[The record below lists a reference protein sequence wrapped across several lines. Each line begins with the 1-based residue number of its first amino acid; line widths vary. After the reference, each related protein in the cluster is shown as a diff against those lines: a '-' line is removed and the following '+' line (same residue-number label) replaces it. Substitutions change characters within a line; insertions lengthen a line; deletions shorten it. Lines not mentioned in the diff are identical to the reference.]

1 MQAESAQ
8 IILVDDHQLLRKGL
22 IKILNANGFTDIIEA
37 ANGEELL
44 ELLKNTSPDI
54 ILLDLYM
61 PKMNGFESIKHIKKV
76 NPYAKVLVV
85 SMLDDKISIIQM
97 IKSGVDGY
105 LLKDSDP
112 KEIIEA
118 IQIIL
123 EGGNFYSS
131 MVNERLNSVL
141 LDNDYDKDQHIL
153 SEREL
158 EFLILASSDLTY
170 KQIAEKMFVSVRTID
185 GYRDSIYQKFNIKT
199 RIGLVIFALKN
210 KIINYFEIFNF
221 RV

>member
-1 MQAESAQ
+1 MQVKATQ

-44 ELLKNTSPDI
+44 EILKNTSPDI

-76 NPYAKVLVV
+76 NPHAKVLVV
-85 SMLDDKISIIQM
+85 SMLDDKVSIIQM

-210 KIINYFEIFNF
+210 KLINYFEI
-221 RV
+221 

>member
-1 MQAESAQ
+1 MTTKG
-8 IILVDDHQLLRKGL
+8 IRLL
-22 IKILNANGFTDIIEA
+22 
-37 ANGEELL
+37 ELL

-76 NPYAKVLVV
+76 NPHAKVLVV
-85 SMLDDKISIIQM
+85 SMLDDKVSIIQM

-131 MVNERLNSVL
+131 LVNERLNSVL
-141 LDNDYDKDQHIL
+141 LDNDYNKDQHIL

-210 KIINYFEIFNF
+210 KLINYFEI
-221 RV
+221 

>member
-1 MQAESAQ
+1 MQAESSQ
-8 IILVDDHQLLRKGL
+8 IIFVDDHQLLRKGL
-22 IKILNANGFTDIIEA
+22 IKILNANGFTNIIEA

-44 ELLKNTSPDI
+44 EILKNTSPDI

-76 NPYAKVLVV
+76 NPHAKVLVV

-131 MVNERLNSVL
+131 LVNERLNSVL
-141 LDNDYDKDQHIL
+141 LDNDYNKDQNTL

-210 KIINYFEIFNF
+210 KLINYFEI
-221 RV
+221 

>member
-1 MQAESAQ
+1 MQVKATQ

-44 ELLKNTSPDI
+44 VILKNTSPDI

-76 NPYAKVLVV
+76 NPHAKVLVV
-85 SMLDDKISIIQM
+85 SMLDDKVSIIQM

-141 LDNDYDKDQHIL
+141 LDNDYNKDQHIL

-158 EFLILASSDLTY
+158 EFLTYASSDLTY

-210 KIINYFEIFNF
+210 KLINYFEI
-221 RV
+221 

>member
-1 MQAESAQ
+1 MQTESAQ

-37 ANGEELL
+37 ANGDELL

-76 NPYAKVLVV
+76 NPHAKVLVV
-85 SMLDDKISIIQM
+85 SMLDDKVSIIQM

-131 MVNERLNSVL
+131 LVNERLNSVL
-141 LDNDYDKDQHIL
+141 LDNDYNKDQHIL

-210 KIINYFEIFNF
+210 KLINYFEI
-221 RV
+221 

>member
-1 MQAESAQ
+1 MQAEPAQ

-44 ELLKNTSPDI
+44 EILKNTSPDI

-76 NPYAKVLVV
+76 NPHAKVLVV
-85 SMLDDKISIIQM
+85 SMLDDKVSIIQM

-141 LDNDYDKDQHIL
+141 LDNDYNKDQHLL

-170 KQIAEKMFVSVRTID
+170 KQIAEKMYVSVRTID

-210 KIINYFEIFNF
+210 KIINYFEI
-221 RV
+221 

>member
-1 MQAESAQ
+1 MKAESAQ

-44 ELLKNTSPDI
+44 EILKNTSPDI

-76 NPYAKVLVV
+76 NPHAKVLVV
-85 SMLDDKISIIQM
+85 SMLDDKVSIIQM

-131 MVNERLNSVL
+131 LVNERLNSVL
-141 LDNDYDKDQHIL
+141 LDNDYNKDQHIL

-210 KIINYFEIFNF
+210 KLINYFEI
-221 RV
+221 

>member
-37 ANGEELL
+37 ANGDELL

-76 NPYAKVLVV
+76 NPHAKVLVV
-85 SMLDDKISIIQM
+85 SMLDDKVSIIQM

-105 LLKDSDP
+105 LLKDSD
-112 KEIIEA
+112 
-118 IQIIL
+118 
-123 EGGNFYSS
+123 
-131 MVNERLNSVL
+131 
-141 LDNDYDKDQHIL
+141 
-153 SEREL
+153 
-158 EFLILASSDLTY
+158 
-170 KQIAEKMFVSVRTID
+170 
-185 GYRDSIYQKFNIKT
+185 
-199 RIGLVIFALKN
+199 
-210 KIINYFEIFNF
+210 
-221 RV
+221 

>member
-1 MQAESAQ
+1 MQTESAQ

-44 ELLKNTSPDI
+44 EILKNTSPDI

-76 NPYAKVLVV
+76 NPHAKVLVV
-85 SMLDDKISIIQM
+85 SMLDDKVSIIQM

-141 LDNDYDKDQHIL
+141 LDNDYNKDQHIL

-158 EFLILASSDLTY
+158 EFLTYASSDLTY

-210 KIINYFEIFNF
+210 KLINYFEI
-221 RV
+221 

>member
-1 MQAESAQ
+1 MQAELAQ
-8 IILVDDHQLLRKGL
+8 ILLVDDHQLLRKGL

-44 ELLKNTSPDI
+44 VILKNTSPDI

-76 NPYAKVLVV
+76 NPHAKVLVV
-85 SMLDDKISIIQM
+85 SMLDDKVSIIQM

-131 MVNERLNSVL
+131 LVNERLNSVL
-141 LDNDYDKDQHIL
+141 LDNDYNKDQHIL

-158 EFLILASSDLTY
+158 EFLTYASSDLTY

-210 KIINYFEIFNF
+210 KLINYFEI
-221 RV
+221 

>member
-1 MQAESAQ
+1 MQTESAQ

-44 ELLKNTSPDI
+44 EILKNTSPDI

-76 NPYAKVLVV
+76 NPQAKVLVV

-131 MVNERLNSVL
+131 FVNERLNSVL
-141 LDNDYDKDQHIL
+141 LDNDYNKDQHIL

-210 KIINYFEIFNF
+210 KLINYFEI
-221 RV
+221 

>member
-37 ANGEELL
+37 ANGDELL

-76 NPYAKVLVV
+76 NPHAKVLVV
-85 SMLDDKISIIQM
+85 SMLDDKVSIIQM

-170 KQIAEKMFVSVRTID
+170 KKIAEKMFVSVRTID

-210 KIINYFEIFNF
+210 KLINYFEI
-221 RV
+221 

>member
-1 MQAESAQ
+1 MQAESSQ

-22 IKILNANGFTDIIEA
+22 IKILNANGFTNIIEA

-76 NPYAKVLVV
+76 NPHAKVLVV

-105 LLKDSDP
+105 LLKDSDS

-131 MVNERLNSVL
+131 MANERLNSVL

-170 KQIAEKMFVSVRTID
+170 KQIAVKMFVSVRTID

-210 KIINYFEIFNF
+210 KLINYFEI
-221 RV
+221 

>member
-1 MQAESAQ
+1 MQVESAQ
-8 IILVDDHQLLRKGL
+8 IILVDDHLLLRKGL
-22 IKILNANGFTDIIEA
+22 IKILNARGFLNIIEA
-37 ANGEELL
+37 SNGEELL
-44 ELLKNTSPDI
+44 DILKYTSPDI

-76 NPYAKVLVV
+76 NPHAKVLVV
-85 SMLDDKISIIQM
+85 SMLDDKVSIIQM

-210 KIINYFEIFNF
+210 KLINYFEI
-221 RV
+221 

>member
-37 ANGEELL
+37 ANGDELL

-76 NPYAKVLVV
+76 NPHAKVLVV
-85 SMLDDKISIIQM
+85 SMLDDKVSIIQM

-131 MVNERLNSVL
+131 LVNERLNSVL
-141 LDNDYDKDQHIL
+141 LDNDYNKDQHIL

-210 KIINYFEIFNF
+210 KLINYFEI
-221 RV
+221 

>member
-1 MQAESAQ
+1 MQTESAQ
-8 IILVDDHQLLRKGL
+8 ILLVDDHQLLRKGL

-44 ELLKNTSPDI
+44 EILKNTSPDI

-76 NPYAKVLVV
+76 NPHAKVLVV

-131 MVNERLNSVL
+131 LVNERLNSVL
-141 LDNDYDKDQHIL
+141 LNNDFNKDQHIL

-210 KIINYFEIFNF
+210 KIINYFEI
-221 RV
+221 

>member
-1 MQAESAQ
+1 MQVKATQ

-44 ELLKNTSPDI
+44 EILKNTSPDI
-54 ILLDLYM
+54 ILLDLHM
-61 PKMNGFESIKHIKKV
+61 PKMNGFEGIKQIKKL
-76 NPYAKVLVV
+76 NDHSKVLVL
-85 SMLDDKISIIQM
+85 SMLDDNISIIQM
-97 IKSGVDGY
+97 IKSGADGY

-112 KEIIEA
+112 MEMIHA
-118 IQIIL
+118 IQVVL
-123 EGGNFYSS
+123 DGGDYYSAL
-131 MVNERLNSVL
+131 VTERLNSNFL
-141 LDNDYDKDQHIL
+141 YIDQNKYQHTL

-158 EFLILASSDLTY
+158 EFLIHASSDLTY
-170 KQIAEKMFVSVRTID
+170 KQIAEKMFLSVRTID

-210 KIINYFEIFNF
+210 KLINYFEI
-221 RV
+221 

>member
-44 ELLKNTSPDI
+44 EILKNTSPDI

-76 NPYAKVLVV
+76 NPHAKVLVV
-85 SMLDDKISIIQM
+85 SMLDDKVSIIQM

-141 LDNDYDKDQHIL
+141 LDNDYNKDQHIL

-158 EFLILASSDLTY
+158 EFLTYASSDLTY

-210 KIINYFEIFNF
+210 KLINYFEI
-221 RV
+221 

>member
-1 MQAESAQ
+1 MQAKLTQ

-22 IKILNANGFTDIIEA
+22 IKILNQKGFLNIIETS
-37 ANGEELL
+37 NGEELL
-44 ELLKNTSPDI
+44 EILKNTSPDI

-61 PKMNGFESIKHIKKV
+61 PKMNGFESIIQIKKV
-76 NPYAKVLVV
+76 NKHSKVLVI
-85 SMLDDKISIIQM
+85 SMLDDEISIIQM
-97 IKSGVDGY
+97 TKSGVDGY

-112 KEIIEA
+112 NELIHAIEVV
-118 IQIIL
+118 L
-123 EGGNFYSS
+123 DGGNYYSAL
-131 MVNERLNSVL
+131 VNERLNTGVL
-141 LDNDYDKDQHIL
+141 AFDHNIDGNTL

-158 EFLILASSDLTY
+158 EFLLHASSDLTY

-210 KIINYFEIFNF
+210 KLINYFEI
-221 RV
+221 

>member
-44 ELLKNTSPDI
+44 EILKNTSPDI

-76 NPYAKVLVV
+76 NPHAKVLVV
-85 SMLDDKISIIQM
+85 SMLDDKVSIIQM

-112 KEIIEA
+112 NELIHA

-123 EGGNFYSS
+123 EGGNYYSPL
-131 MVNERLNSVL
+131 VNERLNFGVL
-141 LDNDYDKDQHIL
+141 APDQNTL

-158 EFLILASSDLTY
+158 EFLTYASSDLTY

-185 GYRDSIYQKFNIKT
+185 GYRDSIYQKFDIKT

-210 KIINYFEIFNF
+210 KIINYFEI
-221 RV
+221 